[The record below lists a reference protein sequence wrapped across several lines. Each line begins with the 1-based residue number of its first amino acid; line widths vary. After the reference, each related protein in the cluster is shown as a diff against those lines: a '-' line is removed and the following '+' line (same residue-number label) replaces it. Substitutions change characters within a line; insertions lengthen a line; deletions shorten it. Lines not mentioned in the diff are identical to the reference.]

1 MKRPQFGIRTLLLT
15 LALLAVCFAW
25 KQAIWERER
34 VDHESEIMNVETQ
47 IAVQQQYRAQYA
59 KLNPPKPSDSDSR
72 AIDSV
77 SPQIEHGLE
86 VLQKR
91 LQALKK

>member
-25 KQAIWERER
+25 RQAIRDRER
-34 VDHESEIMNVETQ
+34 ADRESEITNLQTQ
-47 IAVQQQYRAQYA
+47 IAVQQQYRADYA
-59 KLNPPKPSDSDSR
+59 KLNPPKPSNSDSR

-77 SPQIEHGLE
+77 SPQIEHDLE
-86 VLQKR
+86 VLQER
-91 LQALKK
+91 LRALKE

>member
-25 KQAIWERER
+25 RQAIWERER
-34 VDHESEIMNVETQ
+34 ADHASEITNLQTQ

-59 KLNPPKPSDSDSR
+59 KLNPPKPSNSDSR
-72 AIDSV
+72 EIESV
-77 SPQIEHGLE
+77 SPQIEHDLA

-91 LQALKK
+91 LRALKD